1 MQNLRDLAWTTVY
14 FALLGCTAPVLEAL
28 YVNAAELDQVKERVR
43 QTLHRNL
50 GISSFQNYHG
60 GRRAVLFPNHS
71 KCEFE
76 FDVYCLTSNLRTYKL
91 EDAGLTEPHQR
102 LRYYSND
109 SVWGCNYYEQ
119 DGWFRSLE
127 EQL

>member
-28 YVNAAELDQVKERVR
+28 YINVAELDQVKERVR

-50 GISSFQNYHG
+50 GISSFQNCHG
-60 GRRAVLFPNHS
+60 GRRTVLFPNHS
-71 KCEFE
+71 KGEFE
-76 FDVYCLTSNLRTYKL
+76 FDVYHLKKHLCTYQLKYVYWPP
-91 EDAGLTEPHQR
+91 APRNR
-102 LRYYSND
+102 LLYYSNNP
-109 SVWGCNYYEQ
+109 VWGRYHEQ

-127 EQL
+127 NRL